1 MNFVAIC
8 NLWKLHVR
16 VNASVCRSFSFE
28 KPLWKTLHFLHIST
42 SPYLENSNK
51 AIALQGIKVSWYFYR
66 EAYTRLLLQSQTVLG
81 HFSEGHFAVTSQT
94 IPSFGEKK
102 TVCVFVKRKCGL
114 NEDLYDSE
122 QFTYNVLC
130 QLLPYNDITALLVAH
145 ELLAALSNQ
154 TVFQLQTRTKY
165 FHTWLA
171 SLRCFYYI
179 VFSTVEHK
187 KRKIIFF

>member
-1 MNFVAIC
+1 MVFLSGSIY
-8 NLWKLHVR
+8 
-16 VNASVCRSFSFE
+16 
-28 KPLWKTLHFLHIST
+28 KTVT
-42 SPYLENSNK
+42 S
-51 AIALQGIKVSWYFYR
+51 
-66 EAYTRLLLQSQTVLG
+66 QSQTVLG

-145 ELLAALSNQ
+145 ELFSALSNCFGKK
-154 TVFQLQTRTKY
+154 TRLSFYSKLELNISTHQLPVWDVLIT
-165 FHTWLA
+165 
-171 SLRCFYYI
+171 SCFRQLNIRRKNNIFLIRYLQVLDI
-179 VFSTVEHK
+179 FCSRK
-187 KRKIIFF
+187 KAVW